1 VAAKTSRQKI
11 AVPVGTCLAQDP
23 AADALLDRD
32 PFALVVGMVL
42 DQQFPLE
49 RAFAGPRVLA
59 DRLGVEALDVH
70 AIAAHDP
77 EDFAALCARPPAV
90 HRYPRSMAK
99 RIQAVA
105 AHVIETYD
113 GDVTQLWSSA
123 GSGAELFRRLK
134 ALPGFGEQK
143 ARIFLALLAK
153 QRGVRPPGWEAAAG
167 PYGDAGSRRSV
178 ADITDAASLLEVRA
192 YKQDMKRRAKEQDGD
207 DEAGRGR

>member
-1 VAAKTSRQKI
+1 MAAKTTKKS
-11 AVPVGTCLAQDP
+11 AAPAGTCLAQEP

-49 RAFAGPRVLA
+49 RAFAGPRVIA
-59 DRLGVEALDVH
+59 DRLGVDVLDIHAL
-70 AIAAHDP
+70 AAHDP
-77 EDFAALCARPPAV
+77 EDFIALCSRTPAV
-90 HRYPRSMAK
+90 HRFPGSMAK

-105 AHVIETYD
+105 VHVIETYD
-113 GDVTQLWSSA
+113 GDVTQLWSTA
-123 GSGAELFRRLK
+123 GSGDELFRRLK

-167 PYGDAGSRRSV
+167 PYGELGSRRSV

-192 YKQDMKRRAKEQDGD
+192 HKQDMKRQAKAQA
-207 DEAGRGR
+207 EAGSGG